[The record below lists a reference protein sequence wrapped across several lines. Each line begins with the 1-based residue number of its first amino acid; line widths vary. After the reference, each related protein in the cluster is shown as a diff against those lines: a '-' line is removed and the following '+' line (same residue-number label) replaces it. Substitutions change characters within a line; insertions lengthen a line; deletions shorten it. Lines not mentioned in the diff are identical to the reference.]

1 MAERKSAE
9 KGTKT
14 SATTATG
21 KASQGFTDE
30 ERAAM
35 KERAQ
40 ELKAEARASK
50 SKADGERAVLAK
62 IAEMQGPDRAMA
74 ERLHAIVKASAPALS
89 PKTWY
94 GMPAYAKDGKVVCYF
109 QDAQK
114 FKSKYATFGFSDEA
128 NLDEGAM
135 WPVAFA
141 LTELTAAEEAR
152 IGALVK
158 KAVS

>member
-1 MAERKSAE
+1 MERKSAE

-21 KASQGFTDE
+21 KASGIHGRGTSRDE
-30 ERAAM
+30 GARPKSW
-35 KERAQ
+35 KE
-40 ELKAEARASK
+40 EARASK

-62 IAEMQGPDRAMA
+62 IAEMQDRIAPWPSGS
-74 ERLHAIVKASAPALS
+74 HAIVALRE
-89 PKTWY
+89 PLAEDLV
-94 GMPAYAKDGKVVCYF
+94 GCPRMPRTARSCY

-114 FKSKYATFGFSDEA
+114 FKSKYATFGSA
-128 NLDEGAM
+128 TRRTSTKAP

-141 LTELTAAEEAR
+141 LTELTAAVEAR